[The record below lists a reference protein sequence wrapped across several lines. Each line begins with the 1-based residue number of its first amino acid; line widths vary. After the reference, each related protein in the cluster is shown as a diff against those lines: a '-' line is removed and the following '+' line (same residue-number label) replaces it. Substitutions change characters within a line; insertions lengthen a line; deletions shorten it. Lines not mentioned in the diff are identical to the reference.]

1 VRQAIEAKGCQLLF
15 LPPYFSDLSPIE
27 EAVSQLKAY
36 LIEVMGST
44 LVGGAER
51 VRHHSCPFRSAP
63 DPPKSIS
70 ANNGKSITESKPAP
84 MRAAPVAALIS
95 PRRVPI

>member
-1 VRQAIEAKGCQLLF
+1 MRQAIEAKGCQLLF

-44 LVGGAER
+44 LVGMQTACVIAR
-51 VRHHSCPFRSAP
+51 VRFALLPIPPRASAP
-63 DPPKSIS
+63 TTGKASPKASQ
-70 ANNGKSITESKPAP
+70 
-84 MRAAPVAALIS
+84 
-95 PRRVPI
+95 RR